1 MAVNFRCRRCGLGL
15 WLREIA
21 AAEVRCS
28 RCAQLH
34 RIDPMAALNPQG
46 QLVRCTVCG
55 CDQLYRQRDF
65 NRKLGIAIVAV
76 AAVLAPFTRY
86 LSLVAAAL
94 LDLLLYVRVG
104 EIALC
109 YHCAAIHRGLQ
120 MGPGIAAYDLATH
133 ERFEN
138 RDWGAGAT

>member
-1 MAVNFRCRRCGLGL
+1 MAVNFRCRRCGRGI
-15 WLREIA
+15 WLRQDG
-21 AAEVRCS
+21 AAESSCS
-28 RCAQLH
+28 RCAQIH
-34 RIDPMAALNPQG
+34 RIDAAAALDPQG
-46 QLVRCTVCG
+46 QLVRCFVCG

-76 AAVLAPFTRY
+76 AAILAPFTRY

-94 LDLLLYVRVG
+94 LDLLLYLRVG

-109 YHCAAIHRGLQ
+109 YHCAAIHRGVP
-120 MGPGIAAYDLATH
+120 MGPRIGRYDLATH

-138 RDWGAGAT
+138 RDWGAEA